1 MLLSDKKSN
10 GEESLRFFSIFFDVC
25 LGGGPLHLSYRPN
38 QKKLLTYAI
47 IEKQKFKTDG
57 AYVCAIGLQLFVNGC

>member
-1 MLLSDKKSN
+1 MKVDGKDIVAIVNHADTMMKMGNKQKELA
-10 GEESLRFFSIFFDVC
+10 
-25 LGGGPLHLSYRPN
+25 
-38 QKKLLTYAI
+38 KKLLTYAI